1 MARVMESHRLDPDT
15 VMLFLGGGEAPL
27 GAVLGLCRG
36 ESGLAGKVA
45 VIAPLWPE
53 RVVRDGGFYP
63 AADHH
68 LRCMAWF
75 KVGGAGLVMWYCRE
89 NLAGHSLLTG
99 GRCLLCHVP
108 LISIFH
114 TMTTPTH
121 QPFQAEVRQLL
132 DIVIHSLYTDREIFI
147 RELVSN
153 ASDALEKLR
162 HAQLASSGTLHDP
175 ELPLEISIT
184 TDETA
189 RTLTIADHGT
199 GLTREE
205 LERNLGTIAHSG
217 TKAFLQSL
225 KESGGST
232 PGSLIGKFGVG
243 FYSVFMV
250 AKEVRVFTRSSG
262 SDGDGLVWT
271 SDGATGYT
279 IDEAPGQSRGA
290 RIVIELKDDAHDFSE
305 AATVKRIL
313 EKYSSFVP
321 FPILLNGER
330 VNTVEALWLK
340 SKNEVTDEQYDEFYK
355 FACKAWDAPRF
366 RVHFAADAPLQINA
380 LLFVPT
386 ENSEKFGFGQT
397 EPGVALYCRRVLI
410 DAQPPDFLPEWM
422 RFLRGVVDSEDL
434 PLNISRETMQD
445 SALVRK
451 LGEVIAG
458 RVLKLLEQ
466 QGSEEPEKY
475 EAFYKD
481 FARFIKEGV
490 ANDFRHRDSLAK
502 LLRFESSLSDP
513 GKMTGLADYVT
524 RLKDGQ
530 DTIYYQI
537 APNRAAI
544 EAGPYLEAF
553 KARGLEVLFAYE
565 PLDDYVFTSLREFDG
580 KKLVSVTSE
589 NVKLDDVPVDSAEAP
604 LSDDEVSGLCSW
616 LKETLGDAVTEV
628 SGSARLVDAPVLAL
642 TPEHAPTAQMRS
654 MMRAMQ
660 QDVEPVKVKLEI
672 NPRHAMV
679 KSLAVARTAQPELAS
694 LAARQL
700 LDNSLLSAGLLED
713 PRDMVQRLNE
723 LLGRALAR

>member
-1 MARVMESHRLDPDT
+1 
-15 VMLFLGGGEAPL
+15 
-27 GAVLGLCRG
+27 
-36 ESGLAGKVA
+36 
-45 VIAPLWPE
+45 
-53 RVVRDGGFYP
+53 
-63 AADHH
+63 
-68 LRCMAWF
+68 
-75 KVGGAGLVMWYCRE
+75 
-89 NLAGHSLLTG
+89 
-99 GRCLLCHVP
+99 
-108 LISIFH
+108 
-114 TMTTPTH
+114 MTTPTH

-162 HAQLASSGTLHDP
+162 HAQLASSGTIHDP

-189 RTLTIADHGT
+189 RTLTIADQGT

-321 FPILLNGER
+321 VPILLNGER

-366 RVHFAADAPLQINA
+366 RLHFAADAPLQINA

-580 KKLVSVTSE
+580 KQLISVTSE
-589 NVKLDDVPVDSAEAP
+589 NVKLDDVPVDSAESP
-604 LSDDEVSGLCSW
+604 LTDDEVSGLCSW
-616 LKETLGDAVTEV
+616 LKETLGAAVTDV

-672 NPRHAMV
+672 NPRHPMV
-679 KSLAVARTAQPELAS
+679 KSLAAARTAQPELAS

-723 LLGRALAR
+723 LLGKALAR

>member
-1 MARVMESHRLDPDT
+1 
-15 VMLFLGGGEAPL
+15 
-27 GAVLGLCRG
+27 
-36 ESGLAGKVA
+36 
-45 VIAPLWPE
+45 
-53 RVVRDGGFYP
+53 
-63 AADHH
+63 
-68 LRCMAWF
+68 
-75 KVGGAGLVMWYCRE
+75 
-89 NLAGHSLLTG
+89 
-99 GRCLLCHVP
+99 
-108 LISIFH
+108 
-114 TMTTPTH
+114 MTTPTH

-386 ENSEKFGFGQT
+386 ENPEKFGFGQT

-580 KKLVSVTSE
+580 KNLVSVTSE

>member
-1 MARVMESHRLDPDT
+1 
-15 VMLFLGGGEAPL
+15 
-27 GAVLGLCRG
+27 
-36 ESGLAGKVA
+36 
-45 VIAPLWPE
+45 
-53 RVVRDGGFYP
+53 
-63 AADHH
+63 
-68 LRCMAWF
+68 
-75 KVGGAGLVMWYCRE
+75 
-89 NLAGHSLLTG
+89 
-99 GRCLLCHVP
+99 
-108 LISIFH
+108 
-114 TMTTPTH
+114 MTTPTH

-162 HAQLASSGTLHDP
+162 HAQLASSGTIHDP

-386 ENSEKFGFGQT
+386 ENPEKFGFGQT

-616 LKETLGDAVTEV
+616 LKETLGEAVTEV

-723 LLGRALAR
+723 LLGKALAR

>member
-1 MARVMESHRLDPDT
+1 
-15 VMLFLGGGEAPL
+15 
-27 GAVLGLCRG
+27 
-36 ESGLAGKVA
+36 
-45 VIAPLWPE
+45 
-53 RVVRDGGFYP
+53 
-63 AADHH
+63 
-68 LRCMAWF
+68 
-75 KVGGAGLVMWYCRE
+75 
-89 NLAGHSLLTG
+89 
-99 GRCLLCHVP
+99 
-108 LISIFH
+108 
-114 TMTTPTH
+114 MTTPTH

-162 HAQLASSGTLHDP
+162 HAQLASSGTIHDP

-366 RVHFAADAPLQINA
+366 RLHFAADAPLQINA

-386 ENSEKFGFGQT
+386 ENPEKFGLGQT

-723 LLGRALAR
+723 LLGKALAR

>member
-1 MARVMESHRLDPDT
+1 
-15 VMLFLGGGEAPL
+15 
-27 GAVLGLCRG
+27 
-36 ESGLAGKVA
+36 
-45 VIAPLWPE
+45 
-53 RVVRDGGFYP
+53 
-63 AADHH
+63 
-68 LRCMAWF
+68 
-75 KVGGAGLVMWYCRE
+75 
-89 NLAGHSLLTG
+89 
-99 GRCLLCHVP
+99 
-108 LISIFH
+108 
-114 TMTTPTH
+114 MTTPTH

-162 HAQLASSGTLHDP
+162 HAQLASSGTIHDP

-250 AKEVRVFTRSSG
+250 AKEVRVFTRASG

-305 AATVKRIL
+305 EATVKRIL

-366 RVHFAADAPLQINA
+366 RLHFAADAPLQINA

-386 ENSEKFGFGQT
+386 ENPEKFGFGQT

-565 PLDDYVFTSLREFDG
+565 PLDDYVFTSLREFGG
-580 KKLVSVTSE
+580 KQLISVTSE
-589 NVKLDDVPVDSAEAP
+589 NVKLDDVPVDSAESP
-604 LSDDEVSGLCSW
+604 LTDDEVSGLCSW
-616 LKETLGDAVTEV
+616 LKETLGSAVTEV

-672 NPRHAMV
+672 NPRHPMV
-679 KSLAVARTAQPELAS
+679 KSLAAARTAQPELAS

-723 LLGRALAR
+723 LLGKALAR

>member
-1 MARVMESHRLDPDT
+1 
-15 VMLFLGGGEAPL
+15 
-27 GAVLGLCRG
+27 
-36 ESGLAGKVA
+36 
-45 VIAPLWPE
+45 
-53 RVVRDGGFYP
+53 
-63 AADHH
+63 
-68 LRCMAWF
+68 
-75 KVGGAGLVMWYCRE
+75 
-89 NLAGHSLLTG
+89 
-99 GRCLLCHVP
+99 
-108 LISIFH
+108 
-114 TMTTPTH
+114 MTTPTH

-162 HAQLASSGTLHDP
+162 HAQLASSGTIHDP

-184 TDETA
+184 TDEAA

-262 SDGDGLVWT
+262 SEGVGLVWT

-366 RVHFAADAPLQINA
+366 RLHFAADAPLQINA

-604 LSDDEVSGLCSW
+604 LSDDDVSGLCSW

-672 NPRHAMV
+672 NPRHPMV

-713 PRDMVQRLNE
+713 PRDMVKRLNE
-723 LLGRALAR
+723 LLGKALAR

>member
-1 MARVMESHRLDPDT
+1 MGLHFH
-15 VMLFLGGGEAPL
+15 FLRIPM
-27 GAVLGLCRG
+27 
-36 ESGLAGKVA
+36 S
-45 VIAPLWPE
+45 
-53 RVVRDGGFYP
+53 
-63 AADHH
+63 
-68 LRCMAWF
+68 
-75 KVGGAGLVMWYCRE
+75 
-89 NLAGHSLLTG
+89 
-99 GRCLLCHVP
+99 
-108 LISIFH
+108 
-114 TMTTPTH
+114 TPT
-121 QPFQAEVRQLL
+121 QAPFQAEVRQLL

-162 HAQLASSGTLHDP
+162 HAQLAGGGDLDES
-175 ELPLEISIT
+175 ELPLEITIT

-189 RTLTIADHGT
+189 KTLTIADHGS

-205 LERNLGTIAHSG
+205 LAQNLGTIAHSG
-217 TKAFLQSL
+217 TKAFLQAL

-250 AKEVRVFTRSSG
+250 AQQVRVYTHSARP
-262 SDGDGLVWT
+262 DGEHLVWT
-271 SDGATGYT
+271 SDGTSGYT
-279 IDEAPGQSRGA
+279 IEEAPGQSRGA
-290 RIVIELKDDAHDFSE
+290 RIVIELKDDAHEF
-305 AATVKRIL
+305 AQVATVKRIL
-313 EKYSSFVP
+313 EKYSNFVP

-340 SKNEVTDEQYDEFYK
+340 PKSEVTDEQYAEFYK
-355 FACKAWDAPRF
+355 FAGKAWDEPRF
-366 RVHFAADAPLQINA
+366 RLHFAVDAPLQINA
-380 LLFVPT
+380 LIFIPT
-386 ENSEKFGFGQT
+386 DNPEKFGFGQT

-410 DAQPPDFLPEWM
+410 DAQPPEFLPDWM
-422 RFLRGVVDSEDL
+422 RFVRGVVDSEDL

-451 LGEVIAG
+451 LGDVIAS

-502 LLRFESSLSDP
+502 LLRFESSLHDA

-524 RLKDGQ
+524 RMKEGQ
-530 DTIYYQI
+530 EAIYYQI

-565 PLDDYVFTSLREFDG
+565 PLDDYVFSSQREFDG
-580 KKLVSVTSE
+580 KPLVAVTRE
-589 NVKLDDVPVDSAEAP
+589 DVKLEDAPSDSTESPLPEAEVEA
-604 LSDDEVSGLCSW
+604 LCSW
-616 LKETLGDAVTEV
+616 LKESLGGAVTDV
-628 SGSARLVDAPVLAL
+628 AGSSRLVDAPVLAL
-642 TPEHAPTAQMRS
+642 TPEQAPTAQMRA

-660 QDVEPVKVKLEI
+660 QEVEPVRVKLEI
-672 NPRHAMV
+672 NPRHPMV
-679 KSLAVARTAQPELAS
+679 KSLAAARTAQPELAS

-700 LDNSLLSAGLLED
+700 LDNALLSAGLLED
-713 PRDMVQRLNE
+713 PRDMVQRLND
-723 LLGRALAR
+723 LLGRALSK

>member
-1 MARVMESHRLDPDT
+1 
-15 VMLFLGGGEAPL
+15 
-27 GAVLGLCRG
+27 
-36 ESGLAGKVA
+36 
-45 VIAPLWPE
+45 
-53 RVVRDGGFYP
+53 
-63 AADHH
+63 
-68 LRCMAWF
+68 
-75 KVGGAGLVMWYCRE
+75 
-89 NLAGHSLLTG
+89 
-99 GRCLLCHVP
+99 
-108 LISIFH
+108 
-114 TMTTPTH
+114 MTTPTH

-162 HAQLASSGTLHDP
+162 HAQLASSGTIHDP

-366 RVHFAADAPLQINA
+366 RLHFAADAPLQINA

-713 PRDMVQRLNE
+713 PRDMVKRLNE
-723 LLGRALAR
+723 LLGKALAR

>member
-15 VMLFLGGGEAPL
+15 VMLFPGGGEAPW
-27 GAVLGLCRG
+27 AWRSVFVE
-36 ESGLAGKVA
+36 ESRGLAGKVA

-162 HAQLASSGTLHDP
+162 HAQLASSGTIHDP

-386 ENSEKFGFGQT
+386 ENPEKFGFGQT

>member
-1 MARVMESHRLDPDT
+1 
-15 VMLFLGGGEAPL
+15 
-27 GAVLGLCRG
+27 
-36 ESGLAGKVA
+36 
-45 VIAPLWPE
+45 
-53 RVVRDGGFYP
+53 
-63 AADHH
+63 
-68 LRCMAWF
+68 
-75 KVGGAGLVMWYCRE
+75 
-89 NLAGHSLLTG
+89 
-99 GRCLLCHVP
+99 
-108 LISIFH
+108 
-114 TMTTPTH
+114 MTTPTH

-162 HAQLASSGTLHDP
+162 HAQLASSGTIHDP

-616 LKETLGDAVTEV
+616 LKETLGEAVTEV

>member
-1 MARVMESHRLDPDT
+1 MESHRLDPDT

>member
-1 MARVMESHRLDPDT
+1 MGLHFH
-15 VMLFLGGGEAPL
+15 FLRIPM
-27 GAVLGLCRG
+27 
-36 ESGLAGKVA
+36 S
-45 VIAPLWPE
+45 
-53 RVVRDGGFYP
+53 
-63 AADHH
+63 
-68 LRCMAWF
+68 
-75 KVGGAGLVMWYCRE
+75 
-89 NLAGHSLLTG
+89 
-99 GRCLLCHVP
+99 
-108 LISIFH
+108 
-114 TMTTPTH
+114 TPT
-121 QPFQAEVRQLL
+121 QAPFQAEVRQLL

-162 HAQLASSGTLHDP
+162 HAQLAGGGDFDES
-175 ELPLEISIT
+175 ELPLEITIT

-189 RTLTIADHGT
+189 KTLTIADHGS

-205 LERNLGTIAHSG
+205 LAQNLGTIAHSG
-217 TKAFLQSL
+217 TKAFLQAL

-250 AKEVRVFTRSSG
+250 AQQVRVYTHSARP
-262 SDGDGLVWT
+262 DGEHLVWT
-271 SDGATGYT
+271 SDGTSGYT
-279 IDEAPGQSRGA
+279 IEEAPGQSRGA
-290 RIVIELKDDAHDFSE
+290 RIVIELKDDAHEF
-305 AATVKRIL
+305 AQVATVKRIL
-313 EKYSSFVP
+313 EKYSNFVP

-340 SKNEVTDEQYDEFYK
+340 PKSEVTDEQYAEFYK
-355 FACKAWDAPRF
+355 FAGKAWDEPRF
-366 RVHFAADAPLQINA
+366 RLHFAVDAPLQINA
-380 LLFVPT
+380 LIFIPT
-386 ENSEKFGFGQT
+386 DNPEKFGFGQT

-410 DAQPPDFLPEWM
+410 DAQPPEFLPDWM
-422 RFLRGVVDSEDL
+422 RFVRGVVDSEDL

-451 LGEVIAG
+451 LGDVIAS

-502 LLRFESSLSDP
+502 LLRFESSLHDA

-524 RLKDGQ
+524 RMKEGQ
-530 DTIYYQI
+530 EAIYYQI

-565 PLDDYVFTSLREFDG
+565 PLDDYVFSSQREFDG
-580 KKLVSVTSE
+580 KPLVAVTRE
-589 NVKLDDVPVDSAEAP
+589 DVKLEDAPSDSTESPLPEAEVEA
-604 LSDDEVSGLCSW
+604 LCSW
-616 LKETLGDAVTEV
+616 LKESLGGAVTDV
-628 SGSARLVDAPVLAL
+628 AGSSRLVDAPVLAL
-642 TPEHAPTAQMRS
+642 TPEQAPTAQMRA

-660 QDVEPVKVKLEI
+660 QEVEPVRVKLEI
-672 NPRHAMV
+672 NPRHPMV
-679 KSLAVARTAQPELAS
+679 KSLAAARTAQPELAS

-700 LDNSLLSAGLLED
+700 LDNALLSAGLLED
-713 PRDMVQRLNE
+713 PRDMVQRLND
-723 LLGRALAR
+723 LLGRALSK

>member
-1 MARVMESHRLDPDT
+1 
-15 VMLFLGGGEAPL
+15 
-27 GAVLGLCRG
+27 
-36 ESGLAGKVA
+36 
-45 VIAPLWPE
+45 
-53 RVVRDGGFYP
+53 
-63 AADHH
+63 
-68 LRCMAWF
+68 
-75 KVGGAGLVMWYCRE
+75 
-89 NLAGHSLLTG
+89 
-99 GRCLLCHVP
+99 
-108 LISIFH
+108 
-114 TMTTPTH
+114 MTTPTH

-580 KKLVSVTSE
+580 KNLVSVTSE

-616 LKETLGDAVTEV
+616 LKETLGEAVTEV

>member
-1 MARVMESHRLDPDT
+1 
-15 VMLFLGGGEAPL
+15 
-27 GAVLGLCRG
+27 
-36 ESGLAGKVA
+36 
-45 VIAPLWPE
+45 
-53 RVVRDGGFYP
+53 
-63 AADHH
+63 
-68 LRCMAWF
+68 
-75 KVGGAGLVMWYCRE
+75 
-89 NLAGHSLLTG
+89 
-99 GRCLLCHVP
+99 
-108 LISIFH
+108 
-114 TMTTPTH
+114 MTTPTH

-162 HAQLASSGTLHDP
+162 HAQLASSGTIHDP

-250 AKEVRVFTRSSG
+250 AKEVRVFTRASG

-366 RVHFAADAPLQINA
+366 RLHFAADAPLQINA

-580 KKLVSVTSE
+580 KQLISVTSE
-589 NVKLDDVPVDSAEAP
+589 NVKLDDVPVDSAESP
-604 LSDDEVSGLCSW
+604 LTDDEVSGLCSW
-616 LKETLGDAVTEV
+616 LKETLGAAVTDV

-672 NPRHAMV
+672 NPRHPMV
-679 KSLAVARTAQPELAS
+679 KSLAAARTAQPELAS

-723 LLGRALAR
+723 LLGKALAR

>member
-1 MARVMESHRLDPDT
+1 MESHRLDPDT
-15 VMLFLGGGEAPL
+15 VMLFPGGGEAPL

-99 GRCLLCHVP
+99 GRCLLCHFP

>member
-1 MARVMESHRLDPDT
+1 
-15 VMLFLGGGEAPL
+15 
-27 GAVLGLCRG
+27 
-36 ESGLAGKVA
+36 
-45 VIAPLWPE
+45 
-53 RVVRDGGFYP
+53 
-63 AADHH
+63 
-68 LRCMAWF
+68 
-75 KVGGAGLVMWYCRE
+75 
-89 NLAGHSLLTG
+89 
-99 GRCLLCHVP
+99 
-108 LISIFH
+108 
-114 TMTTPTH
+114 MTTPTH

-162 HAQLASSGTLHDP
+162 HSQLASSGTIHDP

-366 RVHFAADAPLQINA
+366 RLHFAADAPLQINA

-713 PRDMVQRLNE
+713 PRDMVKRLNE
-723 LLGRALAR
+723 LLGKALAR

>member
-1 MARVMESHRLDPDT
+1 
-15 VMLFLGGGEAPL
+15 
-27 GAVLGLCRG
+27 
-36 ESGLAGKVA
+36 
-45 VIAPLWPE
+45 
-53 RVVRDGGFYP
+53 
-63 AADHH
+63 
-68 LRCMAWF
+68 
-75 KVGGAGLVMWYCRE
+75 
-89 NLAGHSLLTG
+89 
-99 GRCLLCHVP
+99 
-108 LISIFH
+108 
-114 TMTTPTH
+114 MTTPTH

-162 HAQLASSGTLHDP
+162 HAQLASSVTIHDP

-250 AKEVRVFTRSSG
+250 AKEVRVFTRASG

-723 LLGRALAR
+723 LLGKALAR

>member
-1 MARVMESHRLDPDT
+1 
-15 VMLFLGGGEAPL
+15 
-27 GAVLGLCRG
+27 
-36 ESGLAGKVA
+36 
-45 VIAPLWPE
+45 
-53 RVVRDGGFYP
+53 
-63 AADHH
+63 
-68 LRCMAWF
+68 
-75 KVGGAGLVMWYCRE
+75 
-89 NLAGHSLLTG
+89 
-99 GRCLLCHVP
+99 
-108 LISIFH
+108 
-114 TMTTPTH
+114 MTTPTH

-162 HAQLASSGTLHDP
+162 HAQLASSGTIHDP

-305 AATVKRIL
+305 EATVKRIL

-366 RVHFAADAPLQINA
+366 RLHFAADAPLQINA

-386 ENSEKFGFGQT
+386 ENPEKFGLGQT

-723 LLGRALAR
+723 LLGKALAR

>member
-1 MARVMESHRLDPDT
+1 
-15 VMLFLGGGEAPL
+15 
-27 GAVLGLCRG
+27 
-36 ESGLAGKVA
+36 
-45 VIAPLWPE
+45 
-53 RVVRDGGFYP
+53 
-63 AADHH
+63 
-68 LRCMAWF
+68 
-75 KVGGAGLVMWYCRE
+75 
-89 NLAGHSLLTG
+89 
-99 GRCLLCHVP
+99 
-108 LISIFH
+108 
-114 TMTTPTH
+114 MTTPTH

-162 HAQLASSGTLHDP
+162 HAQLASSGTIHDP

-366 RVHFAADAPLQINA
+366 RLHFAADAPLQINA

-604 LSDDEVSGLCSW
+604 LSDDEVSGLCLW

-713 PRDMVQRLNE
+713 PRDMVKRLNE
-723 LLGRALAR
+723 LLGKALAR

>member
-1 MARVMESHRLDPDT
+1 
-15 VMLFLGGGEAPL
+15 
-27 GAVLGLCRG
+27 
-36 ESGLAGKVA
+36 
-45 VIAPLWPE
+45 
-53 RVVRDGGFYP
+53 
-63 AADHH
+63 
-68 LRCMAWF
+68 
-75 KVGGAGLVMWYCRE
+75 
-89 NLAGHSLLTG
+89 
-99 GRCLLCHVP
+99 
-108 LISIFH
+108 
-114 TMTTPTH
+114 MTTPTH

-162 HAQLASSGTLHDP
+162 HAQLASSGTIHDP

-366 RVHFAADAPLQINA
+366 RLHFAADAPLQINA

-604 LSDDEVSGLCSW
+604 LSDDDVSGLCSW

-672 NPRHAMV
+672 NPRHPMV
-679 KSLAVARTAQPELAS
+679 KSLAVARTVQPELAS

-713 PRDMVQRLNE
+713 PRDMVKRLNE
-723 LLGRALAR
+723 LLGKALAR

>member
-15 VMLFLGGGEAPL
+15 VMLFPGGGEAPL

-45 VIAPLWPE
+45 VLAPLWPE

-75 KVGGAGLVMWYCRE
+75 KVGGAGVVMGYCRE

-580 KKLVSVTSE
+580 KNLVSVTSE

>member
-1 MARVMESHRLDPDT
+1 MESHRLDPDT
-15 VMLFLGGGEAPL
+15 VMLFPGGGEAPL

>member
-1 MARVMESHRLDPDT
+1 
-15 VMLFLGGGEAPL
+15 
-27 GAVLGLCRG
+27 
-36 ESGLAGKVA
+36 
-45 VIAPLWPE
+45 
-53 RVVRDGGFYP
+53 
-63 AADHH
+63 
-68 LRCMAWF
+68 
-75 KVGGAGLVMWYCRE
+75 
-89 NLAGHSLLTG
+89 
-99 GRCLLCHVP
+99 
-108 LISIFH
+108 
-114 TMTTPTH
+114 MTTPTH

-162 HAQLASSGTLHDP
+162 HAQLASSGTIHDP

-189 RTLTIADHGT
+189 RTLTIADQGT

-305 AATVKRIL
+305 EATVKRIL

-366 RVHFAADAPLQINA
+366 RLHFAADAPLQINA

-580 KKLVSVTSE
+580 KQLISVTSE
-589 NVKLDDVPVDSAEAP
+589 NVKLDDVPVDSAESP
-604 LSDDEVSGLCSW
+604 LTDDEVSGLCSW
-616 LKETLGDAVTEV
+616 LKETLGAAVTDV

-672 NPRHAMV
+672 NPRHPMV
-679 KSLAVARTAQPELAS
+679 KSLAAARTAQPELAS

-723 LLGRALAR
+723 LLGKALAR

>member
-1 MARVMESHRLDPDT
+1 MESHRLDPDT
-15 VMLFLGGGEAPL
+15 VMLFPGGGEAPL

-537 APNRAAI
+537 APSRA
-544 EAGPYLEAF
+544 
-553 KARGLEVLFAYE
+553 
-565 PLDDYVFTSLREFDG
+565 VFGSIQGSRL
-580 KKLVSVTSE
+580 
-589 NVKLDDVPVDSAEAP
+589 
-604 LSDDEVSGLCSW
+604 
-616 LKETLGDAVTEV
+616 
-628 SGSARLVDAPVLAL
+628 GSAFCV
-642 TPEHAPTAQMRS
+642 
-654 MMRAMQ
+654 
-660 QDVEPVKVKLEI
+660 
-672 NPRHAMV
+672 
-679 KSLAVARTAQPELAS
+679 
-694 LAARQL
+694 
-700 LDNSLLSAGLLED
+700 
-713 PRDMVQRLNE
+713 
-723 LLGRALAR
+723 

>member
-1 MARVMESHRLDPDT
+1 
-15 VMLFLGGGEAPL
+15 
-27 GAVLGLCRG
+27 
-36 ESGLAGKVA
+36 
-45 VIAPLWPE
+45 
-53 RVVRDGGFYP
+53 
-63 AADHH
+63 
-68 LRCMAWF
+68 
-75 KVGGAGLVMWYCRE
+75 
-89 NLAGHSLLTG
+89 
-99 GRCLLCHVP
+99 
-108 LISIFH
+108 
-114 TMTTPTH
+114 MTTPTH

-162 HAQLASSGTLHDP
+162 HAQLASSGTIHDP

-184 TDETA
+184 TDESA

-305 AATVKRIL
+305 EATVKRIL

-366 RVHFAADAPLQINA
+366 RLHFAADAPLQINA

-386 ENSEKFGFGQT
+386 ENPEKFGFGQT

-713 PRDMVQRLNE
+713 PRDMVKRLNE
-723 LLGRALAR
+723 LLGKALAR

>member
-1 MARVMESHRLDPDT
+1 
-15 VMLFLGGGEAPL
+15 
-27 GAVLGLCRG
+27 
-36 ESGLAGKVA
+36 
-45 VIAPLWPE
+45 
-53 RVVRDGGFYP
+53 
-63 AADHH
+63 
-68 LRCMAWF
+68 
-75 KVGGAGLVMWYCRE
+75 
-89 NLAGHSLLTG
+89 
-99 GRCLLCHVP
+99 
-108 LISIFH
+108 
-114 TMTTPTH
+114 MTTPTH

-386 ENSEKFGFGQT
+386 ENPEKFGFGQT

>member
-1 MARVMESHRLDPDT
+1 
-15 VMLFLGGGEAPL
+15 
-27 GAVLGLCRG
+27 
-36 ESGLAGKVA
+36 
-45 VIAPLWPE
+45 
-53 RVVRDGGFYP
+53 
-63 AADHH
+63 
-68 LRCMAWF
+68 
-75 KVGGAGLVMWYCRE
+75 
-89 NLAGHSLLTG
+89 
-99 GRCLLCHVP
+99 
-108 LISIFH
+108 
-114 TMTTPTH
+114 MTTPTH

-386 ENSEKFGFGQT
+386 ENPEKFGFGQT

-616 LKETLGDAVTEV
+616 LKETLGEAVTEV

-723 LLGRALAR
+723 LLGKALAR

>member
-1 MARVMESHRLDPDT
+1 
-15 VMLFLGGGEAPL
+15 
-27 GAVLGLCRG
+27 
-36 ESGLAGKVA
+36 
-45 VIAPLWPE
+45 
-53 RVVRDGGFYP
+53 
-63 AADHH
+63 
-68 LRCMAWF
+68 
-75 KVGGAGLVMWYCRE
+75 
-89 NLAGHSLLTG
+89 
-99 GRCLLCHVP
+99 
-108 LISIFH
+108 
-114 TMTTPTH
+114 MTTPTH

-162 HAQLASSGTLHDP
+162 HAQLASSGSIHDP

-366 RVHFAADAPLQINA
+366 RLHFAADAPLQINA

-580 KKLVSVTSE
+580 KQLVSVTSE

-723 LLGRALAR
+723 LLGKALAR

>member
-1 MARVMESHRLDPDT
+1 
-15 VMLFLGGGEAPL
+15 
-27 GAVLGLCRG
+27 
-36 ESGLAGKVA
+36 
-45 VIAPLWPE
+45 
-53 RVVRDGGFYP
+53 
-63 AADHH
+63 
-68 LRCMAWF
+68 
-75 KVGGAGLVMWYCRE
+75 
-89 NLAGHSLLTG
+89 
-99 GRCLLCHVP
+99 
-108 LISIFH
+108 
-114 TMTTPTH
+114 
-121 QPFQAEVRQLL
+121 
-132 DIVIHSLYTDREIFI
+132 
-147 RELVSN
+147 
-153 ASDALEKLR
+153 
-162 HAQLASSGTLHDP
+162 
-175 ELPLEISIT
+175 
-184 TDETA
+184 
-189 RTLTIADHGT
+189 
-199 GLTREE
+199 
-205 LERNLGTIAHSG
+205 
-217 TKAFLQSL
+217 
-225 KESGGST
+225 
-232 PGSLIGKFGVG
+232 
-243 FYSVFMV
+243 
-250 AKEVRVFTRSSG
+250 
-262 SDGDGLVWT
+262 
-271 SDGATGYT
+271 
-279 IDEAPGQSRGA
+279 
-290 RIVIELKDDAHDFSE
+290 
-305 AATVKRIL
+305 
-313 EKYSSFVP
+313 
-321 FPILLNGER
+321 
-330 VNTVEALWLK
+330 
-340 SKNEVTDEQYDEFYK
+340 
-355 FACKAWDAPRF
+355 
-366 RVHFAADAPLQINA
+366 LQINA

-386 ENSEKFGFGQT
+386 ENPEKFGFGQT

-713 PRDMVQRLNE
+713 PRDMVKRLNE
-723 LLGRALAR
+723 LLGKALAR

>member
-1 MARVMESHRLDPDT
+1 
-15 VMLFLGGGEAPL
+15 
-27 GAVLGLCRG
+27 
-36 ESGLAGKVA
+36 
-45 VIAPLWPE
+45 
-53 RVVRDGGFYP
+53 
-63 AADHH
+63 
-68 LRCMAWF
+68 
-75 KVGGAGLVMWYCRE
+75 
-89 NLAGHSLLTG
+89 
-99 GRCLLCHVP
+99 
-108 LISIFH
+108 
-114 TMTTPTH
+114 MTTPTH

-162 HAQLASSGTLHDP
+162 HAQLASSGTIHDP

-290 RIVIELKDDAHDFSE
+290 RIVIELKDDAYDFSE

-366 RVHFAADAPLQINA
+366 RLHFAADAPLQINA

-386 ENSEKFGFGQT
+386 ENPEKFGLGQT

-616 LKETLGDAVTEV
+616 LKETLGEAVTEV

-723 LLGRALAR
+723 LLGKALAR

>member
-1 MARVMESHRLDPDT
+1 
-15 VMLFLGGGEAPL
+15 
-27 GAVLGLCRG
+27 
-36 ESGLAGKVA
+36 
-45 VIAPLWPE
+45 
-53 RVVRDGGFYP
+53 
-63 AADHH
+63 
-68 LRCMAWF
+68 
-75 KVGGAGLVMWYCRE
+75 
-89 NLAGHSLLTG
+89 
-99 GRCLLCHVP
+99 
-108 LISIFH
+108 
-114 TMTTPTH
+114 MTTPTH

-162 HAQLASSGTLHDP
+162 HAQLASSGTIHDP

-386 ENSEKFGFGQT
+386 ENPEKFGFGQT

-723 LLGRALAR
+723 LLGKALAR